1 MAKDSELIS
10 RAKSG
15 DEQAFTDLMRAYYG
29 FVYRIVVEIVN
40 NPHDAEEVVQ
50 DTFLNVYRGLT
61 EYEERTKFRSW
72 LAKIA
77 RNRALNWRREQRA
90 DTVPIDDVGES
101 TVQAADSLDERLIR
115 DEQIGLIRRAMST
128 LSHKDR
134 DIAQA
139 YYLDSASYDELIRTH
154 GLSYKAISFRLSRA
168 KRILAKRLRYLLAS
182 AFVPPTITLKKISSG
197 GLTAMKIGTVSK
209 ITVGVIA
216 IIALVFIGSRQLLSP
231 EGDSS
236 PSTEVT
242 ASTAKKP
249 ELLVAGIDATRRN
262 AVTAPSR
269 AEEPQI
275 SGEEMEQIEDFFA
288 QLDAADQQSD
298 AVELKEAEFPQEA
311 DEQFPSNADAF
322 VEDTIQSAEEVMSA
336 FLEAFRILDKDAMR
350 PLLTAEMRE
359 RREFLAPMGFSVE
372 ITEIRVEERD
382 RTVGVEHPVTVEEAG
397 RQLESLMFEPVLKM
411 ISQAEVV
418 NSGYVGDEFHFRLG
432 MPAPEMPVPSKEA
445 VIETKIPPPP
455 DIHIKM
461 RKEDDTW
468 RIYDGETL
476 N

>member
-1 MAKDSELIS
+1 MAKDNELIS

-15 DEQAFTDLMRAYYG
+15 DEEAFAELMRAYYA
-29 FVYRIVVEIVN
+29 FVYGIVIEIIS
-40 NPHDAEEVVQ
+40 NPHDTEEVVQ
-50 DTFLNVYRGLT
+50 DTFLNAYCGLGQI
-61 EYEERTKFRSW
+61 EERARFRNW

-101 TVQAADSLDERLIR
+101 ALQAADSLDERLIR
-115 DEQIGLIRRAMST
+115 DEQRELIRRAMST
-128 LSHKDR
+128 LSQKDR

-139 YYLDSASYDELIRTH
+139 YYLDGASYDELIRTH

-168 KRILAKRLRYLLAS
+168 KRTLAKRLQYLLTG

-197 GLTAMKIGTVSK
+197 GFTAMKVGTVTK

-249 ELLVAGIDATRRN
+249 ELLVPENDTTRRN
-262 AVTAPSR
+262 VVTAPSR
-269 AEEPQI
+269 ADEQQY
-275 SGEEMEQIEDFFA
+275 SAEEMGQIEDFFA
-288 QLDAADQQSD
+288 QL
-298 AVELKEAEFPQEA
+298 EEA
-311 DEQFPSNADAF
+311 DAQLDTGQLTE
-322 VEDTIQSAEEVMSA
+322 VESQQVEEESIPTNTGTFAESTEHSAEEVMNA
-336 FLEAFRILDKDAMR
+336 FMEAFRILDGDAIHS
-350 PLLTAEMRE
+350 LVTADMKGPVTSVLEM
-359 RREFLAPMGFSVE
+359 G
-372 ITEIRVEERD
+372 
-382 RTVGVEHPVTVEEAG
+382 GVELRKVSTHPETEVPDEVVEDMVEEA
-397 RQLESLMFEPVLKM
+397 RANLERVMFPLIRKM
-411 ISQAEVV
+411 INQAEIVS
-418 NSGYVGDEFHFRLG
+418 SGHVGDEYHFQFG
-432 MPAPEMPVPSKEA
+432 MPAPEMPKQVPGIGIDSNITA
-445 VIETKIPPPP
+445 PP
-455 DIHIKM
+455 DVLIKM
-461 RKEDDTW
+461 RKEDGTW